1 VGCDEYIAKRHGKFR
16 KIKAASGRRSA
27 VGWSWFRRPFH
38 SDWGKLSTL
47 SRYTSSQIAS
57 PISLPKTFTF
67 CLCNEPRRTGEVSAV
82 AISMRGKAIS
92 HIRDAIALPFLF
104 ETRTIL
110 GLPRHTQKRPLS
122 NTTRYAAVSDD
133 SKPFQPTDN
142 SSFLKAKAAASKAN
156 SKDTSTVPTTITP
169 AERRVFDDIFNQVA
183 EKSASKATSAPREKR
198 DTFIDHDE
206 ILSIFSSAVSS
217 HVAEQKALGRR
228 QAGEAPA
235 AQSRRLLKDEEEI
248 LQRYPKP
255 LRKAARRAAAASIA
269 AEGSGTPEC
278 LKPAVDTNVAPDPER
293 QPMSAATDLGRSDFD
308 GANTWHSDPSVEQN
322 YLKDETE
329 PSTTD
334 ASVNGRG
341 AHRPWLQPSGLV
353 ADKKDEDIE
362 HGMHHSLPRK
372 SDSVGEEENR
382 IDQQFVRPSFLI
394 AQRTEGHFRRGL
406 RPSFLTT
413 EKRAEDV
420 ASFAAH
426 YGSVRPG
433 FIRRAEDAAVVE
445 ERLQHHPESVFQGTI
460 HRYCR
465 EEMEKLADLF
475 QDTMNR
481 QGDVGIW
488 NTCLAK
494 VFPMIELLNK
504 SLRQERNFH
513 NGKLPQRKQVEEPAQ
528 NTQNEI
534 SDPDDPQK
542 SITMSPVE
550 SPLPD
555 LPPYVPPL
563 YIISRLYPAA
573 LLLAFRLLKTKF
585 PTSPLALALLPQ
597 IRSLGPTSYVLGA
610 NTEFYNALIE
620 LRWDVY
626 SDLNGVDGLLVEMER
641 SGVEFNIG
649 TWNTLVRIG
658 AERFSDLH
666 SPDGGVRGAAFWER
680 PHNLKWFQ
688 KVAMEWKMVVAARL
702 SEQGLGAEISE
713 REYGTGGLSEAG
725 PAQAEQGTV
734 WL

>member
-1 VGCDEYIAKRHGKFR
+1 M
-16 KIKAASGRRSA
+16 
-27 VGWSWFRRPFH
+27 
-38 SDWGKLSTL
+38 
-47 SRYTSSQIAS
+47 
-57 PISLPKTFTF
+57 
-67 CLCNEPRRTGEVSAV
+67 EVSAV

-92 HIRDAIALPFLF
+92 HIRNAIALPFLF

-110 GLPRHTQKRPLS
+110 GLPHHTQKRPLS

-133 SKPFQPTDN
+133 SKPFRSTDN

-156 SKDTSTVPTTITP
+156 SKDTSTIPTTITP

-183 EKSASKATSAPREKR
+183 AKSASKAASAPREKR

-217 HVAEQKALGRR
+217 HVAEQKALSQR
-228 QAGEAPA
+228 QAGEAHA

-269 AEGSGTPEC
+269 AEEPGTLEC
-278 LKPAVDTNVAPDPER
+278 LKPTVDTNAAPDPER
-293 QPMSAATDLGRSDFD
+293 QPMSAATDLGQSGFG
-308 GANTWHSDPSVEQN
+308 GANAWHSDPNVEQT
-322 YLKDETE
+322 YLKEEVE
-329 PSTTD
+329 PSTRD
-334 ASVNGRG
+334 GSVNGRG
-341 AHRPWLQPSGLV
+341 AHRPWLQRSGLV

-362 HGMHHSLPRK
+362 QGMHHSLPRK
-372 SDSVGEEENR
+372 SDSVDEEEKDR

-394 AQRTEGHFRRGL
+394 AQRTEGHFQRGL

-445 ERLQHHPESVFQGTI
+445 ERLQHDPESVFQGTI

-465 EEMEKLADLF
+465 EEMDKIADLF

-481 QGDVGIW
+481 QGDIGIW

-494 VFPMIELLNK
+494 VFPMIELLDK

-513 NGKLPQRKQVEEPAQ
+513 NGKLPQRRQVEEPTRK
-528 NTQNEI
+528 TQDEI
-534 SDPDDPQK
+534 LDRGDPQK
-542 SITMSPVE
+542 SITNAPVE

-610 NTEFYNALIE
+610 STEFYNALIE

-626 SDLNGVDGLLVEMER
+626 SDLNGIDGLLVEMER

-649 TWNTLVRIG
+649 TWNTLVGIG

-666 SPDGGVRGAAFWER
+666 SPDGGVRGVAFWER

-702 SEQGLGAEISE
+702 TEQGLGAEISE
-713 REYGTGGLSEAG
+713 REYGTGSLSEAG

>member
-1 VGCDEYIAKRHGKFR
+1 VE
-16 KIKAASGRRSA
+16 
-27 VGWSWFRRPFH
+27 
-38 SDWGKLSTL
+38 T
-47 SRYTSSQIAS
+47 
-57 PISLPKTFTF
+57 
-67 CLCNEPRRTGEVSAV
+67 SAV
-82 AISMRGKAIS
+82 AISMRGNAVS
-92 HIRDAIALPFLF
+92 HIIALPFLF

-110 GLPRHTQKRPLS
+110 RLPRRTQKRLLS
-122 NTTRYAAVSDD
+122 GD
-133 SKPFQPTDN
+133 SKPFQSTDN

-156 SKDTSTVPTTITP
+156 SKDTNTIPTTITS

-183 EKSASKATSAPREKR
+183 GKSTSKAGNVPQEKR

-217 HVAEQKALGRR
+217 HVAEQKALAQRP
-228 QAGEAPA
+228 AAEAPA

-269 AEGSGTPEC
+269 AKEPGTLER
-278 LKPAVDTNVAPDPER
+278 LKPKLDTSAAPDEG
-293 QPMSAATDLGRSDFD
+293 QPIPAATDSGWPDFD
-308 GANTWHSDPSVEQN
+308 GANAWNIDPNGEQN
-322 YLKDETE
+322 YLKEE
-329 PSTTD
+329 AQPSIRD
-334 ASVNGRG
+334 GSVNKTG
-341 AHRPWLQPSGLV
+341 AHRPEFQPSGLV
-353 ADKKDEDIE
+353 ASKKDEGIQQE
-362 HGMHHSLPRK
+362 IHRSLPK
-372 SDSVGEEENR
+372 KPDSVDEEENR

-394 AQRTEGHFRRGL
+394 AQRTEGHFRKGL

-413 EKRAEDV
+413 DKRAEDV

-433 FIRRAEDAAVVE
+433 FIRRAEDAAMVE
-445 ERLQHHPESVFQGTI
+445 ERLQHDPESVFQGTI

-465 EEMEKLADLF
+465 EEMDKMADLF
-475 QDTMNR
+475 QDAMNR
-481 QGDVGIW
+481 QGDVGVW

-494 VFPMIELLNK
+494 VFPMIQPLDK
-504 SLRQERNFH
+504 SLRQEQSLH
-513 NGKLPQRKQVEEPAQ
+513 NGKLPQRKQVEEPSRK
-528 NTQNEI
+528 TQDEI

-542 SITMSPVE
+542 SITMSSAE

-563 YIISRLYPAA
+563 YIISRLYPAE

-585 PTSPLALALLPQ
+585 PASPLALALLPQ

-610 NTEFYNALIE
+610 STEFYNALIE

-626 SDLNGVDGLLVEMER
+626 SDLKGIDGLLVEMER

-649 TWNTLVRIG
+649 TWNTLVGIG
-658 AERFSDLH
+658 AERFTDLH

-680 PHNLKWFQ
+680 QHNVKWFQ
-688 KVAMEWKMVVAARL
+688 KVAVEWKTVVAARL
-702 SEQGLGAEISE
+702 REQGLGAEISE
-713 REYGTGGLSEAG
+713 REYGAGSLSEAR
-725 PAQAEQGTV
+725 PAQAEQETV